1 MNSYVVIRG
10 VGELRL
16 EKGPVQDIE
25 AHEVLVRM
33 SWVGI
38 CGSDVSLAFKGKL
51 ADYELEPPLGVG
63 HEASGVVAKCGS
75 GVKNLKAGDRVALEP
90 GDPCGSCQFCRGG
103 HYNTCETSCFHS
115 SPVPNPGCLSRY
127 YKHRADLCH
136 KLPDTVSLEEGALIE
151 PFAVAIHACRRSGV
165 SMGTSV
171 LICGAGPL
179 GLLGLVAAKAMGA
192 SNILVTDIKPK
203 RLEAAK
209 RMGAHRTLLADGSE
223 PRAFAQR
230 VRQTMG
236 CMPEVSLECSGVE
249 SALASTIYATRMC
262 GVVMVMGLPAKDV
275 TLPSS
280 TLPSARST
288 SGACSDTS
296 TATPQPSK

>member
-1 MNSYVVIRG
+1 MPLLN
-10 VGELRL
+10 
-16 EKGPVQDIE
+16 GPVTPS
-25 AHEVLVRM
+25 AEVLVRM